1 MPTRIEH
8 DSLGPVEID
17 SGRLWGA
24 QTQRALLHFDI
35 GTERL
40 PADMIRAYARIKR
53 ACAIVH
59 GEAGRLD
66 AEQAAAIVTV
76 CDELLAGRW
85 DDEFP
90 LSVWNSGSGTPFN
103 MNVNEVIANRASQ
116 LAGQPPG
123 SHRPLHP
130 NDHVNLAQS
139 TNDTFPTAMHLAA
152 ATLLAGQLLPAL
164 ARLHDAVAARAA
176 EWNDLWKTGRTHL
189 MDATPLTL
197 GQEWSGYAAMLTAAM
212 TDLAHVQP
220 ILHELTLG
228 GTAVGSGINA
238 PPGFADEVIARLA
251 AETGLPLRPVANRFA
266 AQGAHDALVRLSA
279 ALRTLA
285 GSLFK
290 IANDIRLLA
299 SGPRCGLAELQLP
312 ANEPGSSIMP
322 GKVNPTQCEALTM
335 LALQV
340 MGNDM
345 AVTLG
350 NASGWLEMNV
360 YKPLIIHNLLQSLRL
375 LTDGMTSFGRYLVEG
390 CRPDPERLAQWLEA
404 SLMRVTAL
412 TPHIGYERA
421 AAIARHAHENGLTL
435 REAATG
441 FGQVAEADFSRWLAE
456 AQRRG

>member
-17 SGRLWGA
+17 SARLWGA
-24 QTQRALLHFDI
+24 QTQRALLHFAI
-35 GTERL
+35 GDERL

-197 GQEWSGYAAMLTAAM
+197 GQEWSGYAAMLAAAM

-220 ILHELTLG
+220 VLHELTLG

-375 LTDGMTSFGRYLVEG
+375 LADGMTSFGRYLVEG

>member
-197 GQEWSGYAAMLTAAM
+197 GQEWSGYAAMLAAAM

-220 ILHELTLG
+220 VLHELTLG

-322 GKVNPTQCEALTM
+322 VKVNPTQCEALTM

-375 LTDGMTSFGRYLVEG
+375 LADGMTSFGRYLVEG

>member
-197 GQEWSGYAAMLTAAM
+197 GQEWSGYAAMLAAAM

-220 ILHELTLG
+220 VLHELTLG

-375 LTDGMTSFGRYLVEG
+375 LADGMTSFGRYLVEG

-441 FGQVAEADFSRWLAE
+441 FGQVAEADFSRWLAK

>member
-116 LAGQPPG
+116 LAGQPTG

-176 EWNDLWKTGRTHL
+176 EWNDLWKAGRTHL

-197 GQEWSGYAAMLTAAM
+197 GQEWSGYAAMLAAAM

-220 ILHELTLG
+220 VLHELTLG

>member
-116 LAGQPPG
+116 LAGQPTG

-164 ARLHDAVAARAA
+164 ARLHDVVATRAA

-197 GQEWSGYAAMLTAAM
+197 GQEWSGYAAMLAAAM
-212 TDLAHVQP
+212 ADLAHVQP
-220 ILHELTLG
+220 VLHELTLG

-312 ANEPGSSIMP
+312 DNEPGSSIMP

-456 AQRRG
+456 AQRR

>member
-17 SGRLWGA
+17 SGRLWGS

-116 LAGQPPG
+116 LAGQLPG

-164 ARLHDAVAARAA
+164 ARLHDVVATRAA

-197 GQEWSGYAAMLTAAM
+197 GQEWSGYAAMLAAAM
-212 TDLAHVQP
+212 ADLAHVQP
-220 ILHELTLG
+220 VLHELTLG

-375 LTDGMTSFGRYLVEG
+375 LADGMTSFGRYLVEG
-390 CRPDPERLAQWLEA
+390 CRPDPARLAQWLEA

-441 FGQVAEADFSRWLAE
+441 FGQVAETDFSRWLAE